1 MGFRDPTD
9 EEKNIGAHLKDAK
22 ITIYWDGDDVFY
34 SGKIVSIVLEHRT
47 VMVLYD
53 NDDTNT
59 LYEEDL
65 QSVRW
70 KIWDDSVI
78 NKDERDEKKVHE
90 IK

>member
-1 MGFRDPTD
+1 
-9 EEKNIGAHLKDAK
+9 
-22 ITIYWDGDDVFY
+22 
-34 SGKIVSIVLEHRT
+34 
-47 VMVLYD
+47 MVLYD